1 MYFRKTETDT
11 KTIQQQKRKQTLQC
25 VIADQAQR
33 SPQTDKK
40 LKQKQSTQAPQ
51 WRANSRAPN
60 GCLHKPQNGCSNACQ
75 RRMMIAQKQKLHAPL
90 SSAVMHSQLSR

>member
-1 MYFRKTETDT
+1 MFSVLMYFRKTETDT
-11 KTIQQQKRKQTLQC
+11 KAIQQQKMKQTLQC

-51 WRANSRAPN
+51 
-60 GCLHKPQNGCSNACQ
+60 
-75 RRMMIAQKQKLHAPL
+75 
-90 SSAVMHSQLSR
+90 